1 MLLTLG
7 SISSQAHF
15 KAYVR
20 TQNGATIATELFKNF
35 VVIQNTNN
43 DGFILMSAV
52 VKSNGTREYWQIRL
66 IATDLQ
72 GNIQNWSYDYG
83 LLEATFPISTTPFA
97 ITTNLNNT
105 GYVICGAW
113 QPSTN
118 TSLRHEGLQHPFYM
132 EIDTLGN
139 VTKTHRGTINNGTMG
154 FVPLSICKG
163 VNEYLV
169 AGVQSDDFE
178 CVSCGRKMGRVA
190 KLDTSFAETSC
201 MTLSSNYTIVPT
213 VPPLH
218 GSDSYFDALGKI
230 KKVPGVNQFIISG
243 SVTENI
249 SDDPTCT
256 AYGSVGISAGYI
268 ARIDSALNIV
278 WEKKFKQ
285 NSTSPIHFTVPDFA
299 IDTATENIYL
309 AVQWIID
316 DAANGIPLHFAR
328 INSSNGAIQK
338 ESFFDAGLHLPSNYT
353 TNIYFDN
360 NYVYAC
366 GFANDTM
373 NASPERNHLLPHI
386 IILEKDNPDSI
397 VKAFYLHAN
406 NGGYPSLLE
415 MDGYLGH
422 RYINTNTNFEDIVVF
437 NKTVSPTCNQTQK
450 SDLTYSP
457 VIYAGS
463 SWVYCDSMDLACIA
477 PHNSGPLVYRDTFTH
492 STYPQYFPSLYYA
505 IDSAACYYNEIE
517 FDTLPTP
524 YSGYSITTL
533 TSYIHWYSSV
543 DSPYIDSTIYNTLG
557 FSCDSTLSGHEPDAE
572 LIHLNS
578 NVANTTQIPTII
590 SCSIYDVMGRF
601 IFRAEP
607 TELKKSIIWKLLPN
621 GVYIIHFESDEG
633 TVMVRKWSHE

>member
-285 NSTSPIHFTVPDFA
+285 NTNFPDHYTVPDFA
-299 IDTATENIYL
+299 IDSEEGSVYL
-309 AVQWIID
+309 AVQWIFD
-316 DAANGIPLHFAR
+316 QSSNGIPLHFVSLEA
-328 INSSNGAIQK
+328 SSGSLQEEFLI
-338 ESFFDAGLHLPSNYT
+338 DGLGHLPSNYT
-353 TNIYFDN
+353 TNLYIDERYIY
-360 NYVYAC
+360 VC
-366 GFANDTM
+366 GFANDTF
-373 NASPERNHLLPHI
+373 NPSPIRNHLLPHV
-386 IILEKDNPDSI
+386 ILLLKDDPDC
-397 VKAFYLHAN
+397 VVRTFYLQAN
-406 NGGYPSLLE
+406 NGGYSSLLE
-415 MDGYLGH
+415 TDGYLGH
-422 RYINTNTNFEDIVVF
+422 RYIRTNDYYEDVV
-437 NKTVSPTCNQTQK
+437 KYPPWTCNSTQQA
-450 SDLTYSP
+450 DTTLYSP
-457 VIYAGS
+457 MIYAGS

-477 PHNSGPLVYRDTFTH
+477 PHNSGPLVYSDTFTH
-492 STYPQYFPSLYYA
+492 STYPQYYPSLYYSL
-505 IDSAACYYNEIE
+505 DTAACYYQEIE
-517 FDTLPTP
+517 LDDVYDAYSTHTL
-524 YSGYSITTL
+524 SSL
-533 TSYIHWYSSV
+533 SSYIHWYNSL
-543 DSPYIDSTIYNTLG
+543 DSPFVDSTIYNSVG
-557 FSCDSTLSGHEPDAE
+557 FTCDSTLSGYE
-572 LIHLNS
+572 LPQEMMKVETFLS
-578 NVANTTQIPTII
+578 NELLPLEIT
-590 SCSIYDVMGRF
+590 SCSVFDCMGRLL
-601 IFRAEP
+601 FRTEP
-607 TELKKSIIWKLLPN
+607 RKLKKSAEWHHLPP
-621 GVYIIHFESDEG
+621 GIYIIRFEHERD
-633 TVMVRKWSHE
+633 TLLVRKWFHE

>member
-154 FVPLSICKG
+154 FVPLSICTG
-163 VNEYLV
+163 VDEYLV

-249 SDDPTCT
+249 SDDPMCT

-285 NSTSPIHFTVPDFA
+285 NSSGNPEHFTVPDFA
-299 IDTATENIYL
+299 IDTAEMKVYAAVNWVTSLIGGPLPVNL
-309 AVQWIID
+309 AEM
-316 DAANGIPLHFAR
+316 NL
-328 INSSNGAIQK
+328 SNGNLNQ
-338 ESFFDAGLHLPSNYT
+338 EYNPDGGGHLPSQYM
-353 TNIYFDN
+353 TNIFVDEYF
-360 NYVYAC
+360 VYAC
-366 GFANDTM
+366 GLGYLSSVD
-373 NASPERNHLLPHI
+373 ELLPVVTV
-386 IILEKDNPDSI
+386 LEKSTMDTVIKYYYLTADND
-397 VKAFYLHAN
+397 
-406 NGGYPSLLE
+406 GYSTLL
-415 MDGYLGH
+415 DVDCYLGH
-422 RYINTNTNFEDIVVF
+422 TYKNTNSYYNDVVIWEDTCKITKKAS
-437 NKTVSPTCNQTQK
+437 NLHSPII
-450 SDLTYSP
+450 YS
-457 VIYAGS
+457 AS
-463 SWVYCDSMDLACIA
+463 CWVYNDSMDLACTV
-477 PHNSGPLVYRDTFTH
+477 PHNSGPLVYRDTFAH
-492 STYPQYFPSLYYA
+492 STYPQYYPSLYYS
-505 IDSAACYYNEIE
+505 IDTVACYYHEVE
-517 FDTLPTP
+517 LDTVFNLS
-524 YSGYSITTL
+524 SGFSLSAL
-533 TSYIHWYSSV
+533 TSYIHWYSTV
-543 DSPYIDSTIYNTLG
+543 DSPYIDSTIYNALG
-557 FSCDSTLSGHEPDAE
+557 FTCDSTLSGYEPASE
-572 LIHLNS
+572 M
-578 NVANTTQIPTII
+578 IPLHSISEDVVLPIEIT
-590 SCSIYDVMGRF
+590 SCSVYDLLGKLL
-601 IFRAEP
+601 FRSEP
-607 TELKKSIIWKLLPN
+607 YEIKKSADWHSLPP
-621 GVYIIHFESDEG
+621 GVYIILFEGETG
-633 TVMVRKWSHE
+633 TRMVKKWVHE